1 MKVSKK
7 VLNAYRLSRTKEN
20 KGECKLMN
28 INEWINHKDLIYR
41 DGFFAYYDK
50 KTMWLPF

>member
-7 VLNAYRLSRTKEN
+7 VLNVYRLNRTKEA
-20 KGECKLMN
+20 KGGYKLMN

-50 KTMWLPF
+50 GFMWLPF